1 MALKSYKMY
10 CFYHFLTEFTIF
22 IILYRFIQ
30 YLYQWR
36 KLNTYET
43 MTQYKGDI
51 DKTVRCIYQ
60 ILSINLPFSIL
71 VDNIAGLC
79 CLRVTDVKIQNFIFR
94 NMLQPRFTSGENL
107 STFYVKNCSR
117 IITKWGKSFKK
128 QAACKVVK
136 SSKDGAN
143 HSKNKIAQRS
153 SQNRANQTKNKPIV
167 KL

>member
-71 VDNIAGLC
+71 VDNIEGLC
-79 CLRVTDVKIQNFIFR
+79 CLRVTDVKYKILF
-94 NMLQPRFTSGENL
+94 SGTCCSPESHLAKISRL
-107 STFYVKNCSR
+107 STSK
-117 IITKWGKSFKK
+117 IAQG
-128 QAACKVVK
+128 
-136 SSKDGAN
+136 SSQNGAN
-143 HSKNKIAQRS
+143 HSKNK
-153 SQNRANQTKNKPIV
+153 PLV